1 MIDKIKSELKYTSG
15 RIQALHE
22 TLEREKDRA
31 EHYHDL
37 FLDSYCADT
46 RVRNFNLY
54 KQHRDCYLSLGA
66 LLDEMI
72 FQLKVESFNK
82 LFEYYNSEV

>member
-1 MIDKIKSELKYTSG
+1 MIDKIKSEFKLTSR
-15 RIQALHE
+15 RIKTLHE

-31 EHYHDL
+31 EHYHSL
-37 FLDSYCADT
+37 FLDSYCADI
-46 RVRNFNLY
+46 RVHNFSEY
-54 KQHRDCYLSLGA
+54 KKYRDSYLAFGA

-82 LFEYYNSEV
+82 LFEYYNSKV